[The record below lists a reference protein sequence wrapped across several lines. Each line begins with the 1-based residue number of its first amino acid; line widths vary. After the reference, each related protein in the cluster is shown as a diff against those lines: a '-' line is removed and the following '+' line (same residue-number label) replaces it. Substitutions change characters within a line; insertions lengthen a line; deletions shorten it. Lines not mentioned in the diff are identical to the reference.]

1 MKNTCFP
8 DIICGKDVNY
18 AKKASLRKNVAPN
31 CIFKTQN
38 GENHKK
44 SEHTYRE
51 ACVSAFCSENKTPGA
66 KSIATPAFYR

>member
-1 MKNTCFP
+1 MKSTRFP

-18 AKKASLRKNVAPN
+18 AKTASLW
-31 CIFKTQN
+31 KTSSPTVFSKDKMAKT
-38 GENHKK
+38 KK